1 MLSTGDDT
9 IDDLYKSSKILS
21 SSHKILAEWNHNAYT
36 LVSHLGSYPISI
48 LAASRTITMTNYI
61 GNNTTTVTGTS
72 TAAHGLLPGD
82 FITIS
87 EATGTQQV
95 KLNGSWKVLTIPT
108 SSTFTFIVTSA
119 PTSGTLTSGI
129 GTTINSDPEYSK
141 TFDVSQADGGWDNGG
156 HYNEVVS
163 SSGNYQIED
172 VTRKN
177 LTSLKEIIGPD
188 RPDPGITFPFTIKS
202 AKTRTI
208 LSDCKNARAY
218 NILQSPDRIYPLNE
232 SFGSKYWVSARKCKS
247 NSTRSISSEDIGVS
261 GSTGRM
267 KGNNAFVFYSQGVR
281 SNKIVVKTQTIHGY
295 ARSFTVEI
303 LVEGS
308 STWTVAYQATDSETM
323 SDGILRLS
331 RKYVSGSWQWAVAGS
346 VSEEGTITS
355 LLRSDTTGYQ
365 SIKGIRFSV
374 QKLAEVVT
382 NNPKEDGTLDL
393 IEISP
398 RMVVDMT
405 SYTESFSSNS
415 NLGDSTLGL
424 PVGSIVSGTGSIKF
438 FNEDNLISNKNYL
451 SILEGLLKPN
461 VKFTIL
467 NSITYS
473 STTKYVPINVLY
485 AESWDESSDWS
496 VDVQLEDLMGFLQ
509 DKPAPDILLGA
520 LDGIKVSAII
530 KILLDNAGFTRYS
543 FNKTA
548 DTEQYLEEDRRIDFF
563 YCKKEMS
570 VAQALNELAKS
581 AQLSIYFDQFGYLTV
596 RTKESVVQKTNS
608 WNYTLVG
615 DASEATISDPEYAY
629 INDVYSSN
637 IESFEDTFIPP
648 ITTGEVAYS
657 DLGIPKASMTLV
669 NASLEQNPF
678 TSISKETAKISDSG
692 YSEIT
697 LSRDLGYVPQ
707 QVWSPNG
714 NDGNDNDAL
723 LSAGVIIKDIKDS
736 RPKTILLN
744 ETFTAKN
751 RNDSIRLAY
760 ASMTDVERESCQIV
774 ITENDLIASFFGK
787 YSGYVSVESEV
798 IKFYGVVYYI
808 TRPGFVS
815 ERKIYFSESEKKSD
829 ESRAPSG
836 SSFVPYALLVYF
848 GMEVDSF
855 PDELAPPYNSE
866 GKSTTPKG
874 YVFYC
879 KEDGRGYKDTKIS
892 SHTGTNKNVESDGWT
907 SFSSKMYSSATGQTK
922 DYGQKMT
929 LATDVGVPDLS
940 NLSKST
946 FAYGGYATLT
956 GAPSTKTGTSTNLSD
971 EIESSEININDVG
984 QQFIFGY
991 RTQLAFN
998 PTRIGTK
1005 MNLFKKADSP
1015 ASISAIGGFGF
1026 NISSTNTANTGY
1038 FIEVSSISENYDPQT
1053 LGKQDNVKFYKVS
1066 NSGGKLVPTLLRAAW
1081 FPDVN
1086 VTDFARTIEFS
1097 ESMQAKGDPAAKITF
1112 SLEVA
1117 ISNNRKDFR
1126 VYLNGRE
1133 IMEAHDP
1140 SPLAATN
1147 EIGLMVRDD
1156 STAIYDYLYAVST
1169 PNGVY
1174 PSLPANSNKEEQAL
1188 YSSAIQIGKNRGI
1201 FSAHI
1206 LSLLGTSIPVAYF
1219 DFGNVAREVKFI
1231 EARFNEPSFA
1241 TTLIELSRVSPD
1253 YFIKDYKATSW
1264 GASFTIY
1271 NSSNSTVKIGSQTP
1285 YPVYISGIVL
1295 KRLSSGTVDVGEYLK
1310 NIDSDTPNDELQ
1322 INRRLYGDQSIN
1334 ISAEYLNNRE
1344 EASILAE
1351 WIARFASKEKIEI
1364 QANIFP
1370 NPLLQLGDKIK
1381 VFYKAKGYCY
1391 NSIGDKT
1398 YVLSQI
1404 NYDANSSGIN
1414 MSVTLRE
1421 MM

>member
-1 MLSTGDDT
+1 MLSTGDET
-9 IDDLYKSSKILS
+9 INDLFKSSKILS

-48 LAASRTITMTNYI
+48 VATSRSITMTNYI
-61 GNNTTTVTGTS
+61 GDATTTVTGTS
-72 TAAHGLLPGD
+72 TAAHSLLPGD

-87 EATGTQQV
+87 GATGTQQV
-95 KLNGSWKVLTIPT
+95 KLNGSWKVLSVPT
-108 SSTFTFIVTSA
+108 SSTFTFVVSSA
-119 PTSGTLTSGI
+119 PTSGTLTTGI
-129 GTTINSDPEYSK
+129 GTTVNSDPTYSK
-141 TFDVSQADGGWDNGG
+141 TFNPSQADGGWDNGG
-156 HYNEVVS
+156 HYHEVVS
-163 SSGNYQIED
+163 SSGNYQVED

-177 LTSLKEIIGPD
+177 LTGLKEIIGPD

-202 AKTRTI
+202 ANTRTI
-208 LSDCKNARAY
+208 ISNCTNARAY
-218 NILQSPDRIYPLNE
+218 NILQSPDRIYPLSE
-232 SFGSKYWVSARKCKS
+232 TFGSKYWVSARRCKA
-247 NSTRSISSEDIGVS
+247 NSTRSITAEDIGVS

-267 KGNNAFVFYSQGVR
+267 KGNNAFVYYSEEVR
-281 SNKIVVKTQTIHGY
+281 ANKIVIKTQTIHGY
-295 ARSFTVEI
+295 ARDFTVEV
-303 LVEGS
+303 LPAGS
-308 STWTVAYQATDSETM
+308 STWTVIYQNTNNETM
-323 SDGILRLS
+323 SDGILRLL
-331 RKYVSGSWQWAVAGS
+331 RRYISGSWQWVIAGG
-346 VSEEGTITS
+346 VEEEGTITS

-374 QKLAEVVT
+374 QKLADVVT
-382 NNPKEDGTLDL
+382 NNAKEDGTLDL

-424 PVGSIVSGTGSIKF
+424 PVGSIVSGSGDIKF
-438 FNEDNLISNKNYL
+438 FNQDNLISNKNYL
-451 SILEGLLKPN
+451 SILENMLKPN

-467 NSITYS
+467 NSITYN
-473 STTKYVPINVLY
+473 STTKYVPINILY

-496 VDVQLEDLMGFLQ
+496 VSVQLEDFMGFLQ

-548 DTEQYLEEDRRIDFF
+548 DLPEYLEEDRRIDFF

-570 VAQALNELAKS
+570 VAEALNELAKS

-596 RTKESVVQKTNS
+596 RTKEAVVQKTSS

-615 DASEATISDPEYAY
+615 DASEATSSDPEYPY
-629 INDVYSSN
+629 INGIYSSN
-637 IESFEDTFIPP
+637 IESFEDSFIPP

-657 DLGIPKASMTLV
+657 DLGIPKASLSLL
-669 NASLEQNPF
+669 NASLEKNPY
-678 TSISKETAKISDSG
+678 TSLSKETEKTIDSG
-692 YSEIT
+692 FSEIT
-697 LSRDLGYVPQ
+697 LTRDIGYIPQ

-714 NDGNDNDAL
+714 NDGNDNDAF
-723 LSAGVIIKDIKDS
+723 LSAGVIIKDIKNS
-736 RPKTILLN
+736 RPKTILLSK
-744 ETFTAKN
+744 TFTAKN

-760 ASMTDVERESCQIV
+760 ASMTDVEKESCEIV
-774 ITENDLIASFFGK
+774 ITQNDLIASFIGK
-787 YSGYVSVESEV
+787 YSGYVLVESEL
-798 IKFYGVVYYI
+798 IRFHGIVYYI
-808 TRPGFVS
+808 VKPGYAA
-815 ERKIYFSESEKKSD
+815 EIKIYFNEAEKKSD
-829 ESRAPSG
+829 EASAPSG
-836 SSFVPYALLVYF
+836 SSFIPYALLVYF
-848 GMEVDSF
+848 GMEVESF
-855 PDELAPPYNSE
+855 PDELAA
-866 GKSTTPKG
+866 TPNA

-879 KEDGRGYKDTKIS
+879 KEDGRGSKDTEIS
-892 SHTGTNKNVESDGWT
+892 SHTGTNKDVELDGWT

-956 GAPSTKTGTSTNLSD
+956 GAPSTKTGTETDLSA
-971 EIESSEININDVG
+971 EIDASEINIDDVG

-991 RTQLAFN
+991 RIPLSFS
-998 PTRIGTK
+998 PTRVGTK
-1005 MNLFKKADSP
+1005 MNLFKKSDAPDSV
-1015 ASISAIGGFGF
+1015 SAIGGFGF
-1026 NISSTNTANTGY
+1026 NISSTSTANTGY
-1038 FIEVSSISENYDPQT
+1038 FIEVSSISENYDPAT

-1066 NSGGKLVPTLLRAAW
+1066 NSGGTLVPTLLRSAW

-1086 VTDFARTIEFS
+1086 TTDFERTIQYS
-1097 ESMQAKGDPAAKITF
+1097 EALHAKGDPAAKTTF

-1117 ISNNRKDFR
+1117 ISNNKKDFR

-1133 IMEAHDP
+1133 IMQAHDP
-1140 SPLAATN
+1140 SPLSSTN

-1156 STAIYDYLYAVST
+1156 STAIYDYLYAVAT

-1174 PSLPANSNKEEQAL
+1174 PTLPSSSNKENIAL
-1188 YSSAIQIGKNRGI
+1188 YSSAIEIGKNRGI
-1201 FSAHI
+1201 FSPHI
-1206 LSLLGTSIPVAYF
+1206 QSVLGNSVPVAYF
-1219 DFGNVAREVKFI
+1219 DFGNVAREVRFI

-1241 TTLIELSRVSPD
+1241 TTLIELSKVSPS
-1253 YFIKDYKATSW
+1253 YFIKDYRSTSW
-1264 GASFTIY
+1264 GASFSIY
-1271 NSSNSTVKIGSQTP
+1271 NSSSTTVPISGSLTP
-1285 YPVYISGIVL
+1285 YPVFISGIVL
-1295 KRLSSGTVDVGEYLK
+1295 KRLSSGTVDIGEYLK
-1310 NIDSDTPNDELQ
+1310 NIDSDTPNDQLQ

-1334 ISAEYLNNRE
+1334 ISAEYLNNQE

-1351 WIARFASKEKIEI
+1351 WIARFASQEKIEI
-1364 QANIFP
+1364 EAKIFP

-1404 NYDANSSGIN
+1404 NYGATSNGID

-1421 MM
+1421 ML